1 MSGSIWKQVVIGTQY
16 TVDVWDGGLS
26 GKCVHAKYGFNSTD
40 EAEYE
45 IRGMK
50 KRFEADGV
58 DTSDYLYVIRPVDR
72 CDWVFD
78 EDYIKELD
86 AYARDLYINKL
97 DHDPVDDGLESFVSG
112 FIEGVIAQQ
121 EEKV

>member
-1 MSGSIWKQVVIGTQY
+1 MGNQIMKQVVIGTQY
-16 TVDVWDGGLS
+16 TVDVMQGGLD
-26 GKCVHAKYGFNSTD
+26 GKCVHATYGWGSTED
-40 EAEYE
+40 AEEE
-45 IRGMK
+45 IRRMK
-50 KRFEADGV
+50 YKFAFEDV
-58 DTSDYLYVIRPVDR
+58 DTTDYLYVVRPVDR

>member
-1 MSGSIWKQVVIGTQY
+1 MGNQIMKQVVIGTQY
-16 TVDVWDGGLS
+16 TVDVFQGGLQ
-26 GKCVHAKYGFNSTD
+26 GKCVHAEYGFKSTD

-72 CDWVFD
+72 CDWEYD
-78 EDYIKELD
+78 EDYLKELD
-86 AYARDLYINKL
+86 AYARKLYL
-97 DHDPVDDGLESFVSG
+97 QDHDPVDDGLESFVNG
-112 FIEGVIAQQ
+112 FIEGVLAQQ
-121 EEKV
+121 EEMV